1 MSIKVVIRGARK
13 ILKNLRIIS
22 RRYEGAL
29 GSAIYLQ
36 AQSIMAQSKRLVPV
50 DTGRLRATG
59 YVGPPENRGLF
70 RIQVQAGYGTEY
82 AVPVHEDMDAR
93 HSPGLTAKYLEKPTK
108 AAAPKAAQR
117 IAKWTR
123 QFMETDRGFGAVTFP
138 ASPQDKGE
146 EWQKQ
151 RQSALRKK
159 AARASKRTGSSGRGS
174 GANE

>member
-1 MSIKVVIRGARK
+1 MAIKIVVRGARK
-13 ILKNLRIIS
+13 VLKSLRIIS
-22 RRYEGAL
+22 SRYERAL

-82 AVPVHEDMDAR
+82 AVPVHEDMGAR
-93 HSPGLTAKYLEKPTK
+93 HTPGLTAKYLEKPTK
-108 AAAPKAAQR
+108 DATQKAAQR

-123 QFMETDRGFGAVTFP
+123 QFLTTGRGFGAVTFP
-138 ASPQDKGE
+138 ASPQDKGA

-151 RQSALRKK
+151 RQSALKKK
-159 AARASKRTGSSGRGS
+159 AAKASKRTGSSGRGS